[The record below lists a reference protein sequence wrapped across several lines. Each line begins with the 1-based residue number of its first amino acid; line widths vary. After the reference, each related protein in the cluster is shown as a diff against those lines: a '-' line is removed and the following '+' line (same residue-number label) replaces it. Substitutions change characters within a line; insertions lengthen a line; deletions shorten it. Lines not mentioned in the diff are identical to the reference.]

1 MSIDPNSFRYRSF
14 DVFMF
19 LSRSSVL
26 EGSSILFSFSIPAGI
41 IELRV
46 VVTAP
51 IVVDVI
57 FGVGVV
63 VGGAGLQEK
72 SLTRSKKCIMRHLR
86 NLKQL
91 KLNYSN
97 SAKT

>member
-14 DVFMF
+14 DTFMF

-63 VGGAGLQEK
+63 VGGAGLQEN
-72 SLTRSKKCIMRHLR
+72 SLTRSEKCIMGHLR

-91 KLNYSN
+91 KLNYR
-97 SAKT
+97 TII